1 MIPVRSQWGRYDLP
15 ICMYI
20 YIICDIVFGGQLS
33 SYGWTNQTSSV
44 YETSLFLR
52 PLVKINEK
60 IHTPNFLVPYL
71 EKSQLKVSIPSMV
84 NNWIH
89 QGSTIEGPNHTNPTN
104 LARCEGEIPPI
115 PSIRAVISSIKYTYY
130 IILYSY
136 DIPRISKNQPFTH
149 FFYQSSASNLALH

>member
-1 MIPVRSQWGRYDLP
+1 MIYPYV
-15 ICMYI
+15 YI
-20 YIICDIVFGGQLS
+20 YILYVTLYMGVS
-33 SYGWTNQTSSV
+33 NHTSSV
-44 YETSLFLR
+44 YETRLFLT

-115 PSIRAVISSIKYTYY
+115 PIIRAVISSIQYTFY
-130 IILYSY
+130 ILYSY
-136 DIPRISKNQPFTH
+136 DIPRISKNQQFTH
-149 FFYQSSASNLALH
+149 FFYQSSASSLYPYRIIKDI